1 MAESGDE
8 MGVSGAG
15 VSNYSNSANA
25 LARGVSAGPGVSGGG
40 IAIIQPSL
48 VLPFAQTK
56 SLGGL
61 ITYTRASANAAYY
74 NDSGI
79 LSYAPLNVPRFT
91 HDPSTLQSLGLL
103 IEEARTNLL
112 TYSEEFDNGAW
123 VKSGGVSVSA
133 NAVSAP
139 DGTTTG
145 DTISGATGTTG
156 NPSGVPSDI
165 LYRAVTPSA
174 STTYT
179 ASLWVKSAP
188 SSSATTARLT
198 IWNAYTGALSHVVFT
213 PTATWTRVEVSLTTG
228 ASVSTIQYR
237 LGNADGSLCIWG
249 AQLEAGSFPTS
260 YIKTTSST
268 ATRAADNASITGTDF
283 SSWYNQTEGAFVV
296 DYENGLAGYIV
307 LAAGSDTSNIIR
319 LGTRLT
325 GSSDEVL
332 VVIDGGAGQVS
343 LGNSPSTQRNICA
356 AAYKQNDFALSM
368 NGAAASTT
376 SFGTVPTADTLAIGG
391 TPFYGAFNGTIAS
404 IAYYPTR
411 LSNSYLQ
418 YLTS

>member
-1 MAESGDE
+1 MLVRPRYSGPKFF
-8 MGVSGAG
+8 
-15 VSNYSNSANA
+15 
-25 LARGVSAGPGVSGGG
+25 R
-40 IAIIQPSL
+40 PSPKFL
-48 VLPFAQTK
+48 LNFAADKTLD
-56 SLGGL
+56 SRV
-61 ITYTRASANAAYY
+61 TFTRAS
-74 NDSGI
+74 SGTYFDA
-79 LSYAPLNVPRFT
+79 SGVMQTASTDEPRFT
-91 HDPSTLQSLGLL
+91 HDPATLQSLGLL

-133 NAVSAP
+133 NAASAP

-165 LYRAVTPSA
+165 LYMAVTPSV

-198 IWNAYTGALSHVVFT
+198 IWNAYTGAISNVVFT

-268 ATRAADNASITGTDF
+268 VTRAAGSASMTGADF
-283 SSWYNQTEGAFVV
+283 SDWYNVPAGTFVV
-296 DYENGLAGYIV
+296 DVVARSGETILTCG
-307 LAAGSDTSNIIR
+307 
-319 LGTRLT
+319 GTTITADYT
-325 GSSDEVL
+325 GRKKYAVSYSSDQSASSLVL
-332 VVIDGGAGQVS
+332 GDGEFVS
-343 LGNSPSTQRNICA
+343 VS
-356 AAYKQNDFALSM
+356 
-368 NGAAASTT
+368 
-376 SFGTVPTADTLAIGG
+376 
-391 TPFYGAFNGTIAS
+391 
-404 IAYYPTR
+404 YYPTA
-411 LSNSYLQ
+411 LSSAWQ
-418 YLTS
+418 SYLTS